1 MVLVTL
7 QFVGS
12 GRSWIF
18 NDLTN
23 PEGSFLGGAFGG
35 GMGSGMEGDEDPQH
49 NKHNMVAI
57 CINLWYQKVSV
68 RRFEKLI

>member
-1 MVLVTL
+1 LFEAVDV
-7 QFVGS
+7 
-12 GRSWIF
+12 WIL

-49 NKHNMVAI
+49 KMVAI
-57 CINLWYQKVSV
+57 CINLWYQKVMQVLEDLRS
-68 RRFEKLI
+68 

>member
-1 MVLVTL
+1 MLGFSNAPVVR
-7 QFVGS
+7 S
-12 GRSWIF
+12 CRSWIF

-49 NKHNMVAI
+49 KMVAI
-57 CINLWYQKVSV
+57 CINLWYQKVMQV
-68 RRFEKLI
+68 